1 MTIATADSAGRRP
14 SIVVAWCAATA
25 VAIYVAAT
33 VLGGLLDPDYS
44 HRSMHISELT
54 SSHAPNRSL
63 LAGLYV
69 GYNLALV
76 GFGVALGRHPRAG
89 PRLAA
94 ASWLLVATGLIGVLL
109 VTWFPQDSYGYP
121 ATAAGTGHIILA
133 GVAVL
138 TSVGSMLTAGR
149 GFVRETRQPLLGR
162 LSTLTALTMVVA
174 GLAGAVGTAIDS
186 PHVGLL
192 QRLSIGVFLGWL
204 AAVAWLMRS
213 GPGGVGTRWGRSA
226 LSDPRREQ
234 GGVP

>member
-14 SIVVAWCAATA
+14 SIVLAWCAATA

-44 HRSMHISELT
+44 HLSMHISELT
-54 SSHAPNRSL
+54 SSHAPNRTP

-69 GYNLALV
+69 AYNLTLA
-76 GFGVALGRHPRAG
+76 GFGVALRRQPRSGRW
-89 PRLAA
+89 LAA
-94 ASWLLVATGLIGVLL
+94 ASWLLVATGLVGVLL

-121 ATAAGTGHIILA
+121 ATGAGTGHIVLA
-133 GVAVL
+133 GMAALTAIVA
-138 TSVGSMLTAGR
+138 MLTAGR

-162 LSTLTALTMVVA
+162 LSTLAALTMVVA
-174 GLAGAVGTAIDS
+174 GLAGAVGTAMDS
-186 PHVGLL
+186 PYLGLL
-192 QRLSIGVFLGWL
+192 QRLSIGVFLAWL

-213 GPGGVGTRWGRSA
+213 GPGGVGARWGRWA
-226 LSDPRREQ
+226 LPDPRRER